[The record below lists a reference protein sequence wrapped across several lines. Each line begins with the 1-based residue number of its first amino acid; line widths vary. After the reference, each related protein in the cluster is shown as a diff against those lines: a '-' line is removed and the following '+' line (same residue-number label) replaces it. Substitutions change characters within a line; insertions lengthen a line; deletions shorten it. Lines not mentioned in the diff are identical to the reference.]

1 MSVTHRIGM
10 TAWIAL
16 ILLQCAWYAWLFPPQ
31 RVPMWLA
38 LGLAVVPLLLPL
50 LAIRS
55 MRRALLWV
63 GMLSLFYFCH
73 GVAESWSSPQER
85 VPALLEVLL
94 TLLLIGA
101 LGAGVKRRSNSLSSP
116 GKGLE

>member
-1 MSVTHRIGM
+1 MTSNTGVTQRIGVS
-10 TAWIAL
+10 AWIAL

-31 RVPMWLA
+31 HLPMWLA
-38 LGLAVVPLLLPL
+38 LVIAVVPLLLPF
-50 LAIRS
+50 LAIGNL
-55 MRRALLWV
+55 RRALLWV

-73 GVAESWSSPQER
+73 GIAESWSSAQER

-101 LGAGVKRRSNSLSSP
+101 LGAGVKRRRRTT
-116 GKGLE
+116 